1 MNKYL
6 FLFLLMLWIGDGLSL
21 QSIVTVEDEVITG
34 VSLPDWG
41 TVCVAS
47 DVRGGPDEMYDTRY
61 SVFVGRVVRLHDQ
74 SRLDGTWVSIGVAQ
88 WMPLKNLCWSND

>member
-1 MNKYL
+1 VNKYL
-6 FLFLLMLWIGDGLSL
+6 FLFLLICYITPTNTV
-21 QSIVTVEDEVITG
+21 QSIVTVEDDIITG

-61 SVFVGRVVRLHDQ
+61 SVWVGQVVRLHDQ
-74 SRLDGTWVSIGVAQ
+74 SRLDGTWVSIGAAQ
-88 WMPLKNLCWSND
+88 WMPLRNLCWSND